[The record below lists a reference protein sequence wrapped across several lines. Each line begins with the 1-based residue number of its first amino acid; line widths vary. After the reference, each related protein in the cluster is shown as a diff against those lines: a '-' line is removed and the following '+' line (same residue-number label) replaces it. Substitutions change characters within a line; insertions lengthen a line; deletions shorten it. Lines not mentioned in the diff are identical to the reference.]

1 MDEKFGRAL
10 ILLLKKLN
18 ISSLTDLGCGNGGYV
33 NLLAN
38 FAGITAYGFDGNPYT
53 NTLDI
58 SGGNCIGPIDITSDY
73 LWNQTDVAM
82 SIEVAEHI
90 PAYLEGKFLKNLVG
104 IARKIIILSWD
115 TPGKRGIG
123 QVNGQTAKSVEDKMR
138 HLGWTKN
145 EKHTQYLKNNAT
157 YRWLKRNIQVFEKLE
172 DSLVPNNL
180 KPTFY

>member
-1 MDEKFGRAL
+1 MDEKLGRAL
-10 ILLLKKLN
+10 VLLLKKLN

-58 SGGNCIGPIDITSDY
+58 SRGHCIGPIDITSDY
-73 LWNQTDVAM
+73 LWNQTDAAI

-145 EKHTQYLKNNAT
+145 EKHTQYLKTNAT
-157 YRWLKRNIQVFEKLE
+157 YRWLKRNIQVFEKSE
-172 DSLVPNNL
+172 GSLV
-180 KPTFY
+180 